1 MVYQAVDKTQKT
13 GYNIY
18 TKIFQE
24 AVMDK
29 QYVIQLITGNKYH
42 SVNDLRYNQKVGI
55 MFSKDDFNEL
65 LAIKDQLADEGFE
78 RIKALPLKTFNSK
91 HCFYVSAQYLLET
104 LKEYFTL
111 FVADYELNQTS
122 LFDRNIEDM
131 MTSRL
136 FSEIEGT
143 LNIENIPTTHK
154 RIAEISKSK
163 NLTEENDII
172 VRNMLDAIEFIVHDK
187 PEFNKENLRKLYHI
201 LSKDCLAEE
210 LQIKDGAFY
219 RDDQVYIG
227 AFEGAPVELVDECM
241 DSLFAFA
248 NDPESQKTHDFL
260 LPYICHY
267 YILYI
272 HPYFDYNGR
281 TARMVSFWLNYIN
294 NIVCAPYFMSE
305 AINESKSDYYKA
317 ITDTRNTNNDL
328 TYFLGY
334 ILETSIKYGFVYKN
348 LEEIKNTLS
357 KSGDTL
363 TSTEWV
369 YVKKIIVHNH
379 EDYFNYKM
387 FLTYINATMTR
398 QGALKI
404 LNNLTGYGIL
414 EKATNKKGDIVFKL
428 SQEFITYKYHK

>member
-1 MVYQAVDKTQKT
+1 MDIIQAM
-13 GYNIY
+13 N
-18 TKIFQE
+18 
-24 AVMDK
+24 
-29 QYVIQLITGNKYH
+29 LIMGEHYY
-42 SVNDLRYNQKVGI
+42 SVNDLRYNQKIGV
-55 MFSKDDFNEL
+55 MYSKDDFNKF
-65 LAIKDQLADEGFE
+65 LAIKEHLIAEGDSHVK
-78 RIKALPLKTFNSK
+78 IVPLKTFNSK
-91 HCFYVSAQYLLET
+91 FCFYIDAEYLLKT
-104 LKEYFTL
+104 KAEYLSF
-111 FVADYELNQTS
+111 FVSDYQLNQIS

-131 MTSRL
+131 ITSRL

-154 RIAEISKSK
+154 RIAEVSKNQ
-163 NLTEENDII
+163 NLTEKNDII
-172 VRNMLDAIEFIVHDK
+172 VRNMLEAIRFIVNEK
-187 PEFNKENLRKLYHI
+187 PTFNKDNLRKLYNI

-210 LQIKDGAFY
+210 LQIKDDAFY

-248 NDPESQKTHDFL
+248 NDPKNKKVHDFL

-267 YILYI
+267 YILYV

-294 NIVCAPYFMSE
+294 DVTCAPYFMSE
-305 AINESKSDYYKA
+305 AINESKNDYYRA

-334 ILETSIKYGFVYKN
+334 ILETSIKYGLVYKN
-348 LEEIKNTLS
+348 LEEMKKMLS
-357 KSGDTL
+357 KTGDSL

-369 YVKKIIVHNH
+369 YVKKILVHNP
-379 EDYFNYKM
+379 EDFFNYKM
-387 FLTYINATMTR
+387 FLKYINATMTR

-404 LNNLTGYGIL
+404 LNNLNSYEIL
-414 EKATNKKGDIVFKL
+414 EKTTNKKGDTIFRFN
-428 SQEFITYKYHK
+428 QEFITYKYHK